1 MEPRGTS
8 MIQKIA
14 AELLKEWRDWCGWK
28 LSKRCKHWTGWAE
41 FRDLGMA
48 LEKNQLGEIMQSVGE
63 QKIVFSFLQ
72 VWSTFIFS
80 IWNHPSFPYLLS
92 SPSTYCN
99 MGESHGGQLSS
110 LLSQSALVDSL
121 RGPNTT
127 LRLNSHMAPQ
137 PRNGDVWGKPLWMP
151 FSLPASRTKWF
162 PMSGKD
168 LRWPHFRILSRILEA
183 EI

>member
-1 MEPRGTS
+1 MWVETV
-8 MIQKIA
+8 
-14 AELLKEWRDWCGWK
+14 KEM
-28 LSKRCKHWTGWAE
+28 HWTGWAE
-41 FRDLGMA
+41 FRDLGMT
-48 LEKNQLGEIMQSVGE
+48 LEKSQLGEIMQSVGE

-137 PRNGDVWGKPLWMP
+137 PRNGDVWGNLYGCCSHLQHHEQSDSQCPE
-151 FSLPASRTKWF
+151 RTSDGHISEF
-162 PMSGKD
+162 FQG
-168 LRWPHFRILSRILEA
+168 F
-183 EI
+183 